1 MRIADWPQQER
12 PRERLLAQGAGSL
25 SDAELVAVCLRSGT
39 RGKSAVD
46 LARELIADFG
56 GVTGLLGADL
66 DKLLQ
71 IKGLGTAKAAQ
82 LAAAIEL
89 ARRSLQEGLKAGS
102 ALTSPGAVRDYLRL
116 ALAAR
121 GHEVFVVLFLDAQ
134 HRVLRSTELFRGTLT
149 QTSVYPREVVRAALA
164 ANAAAVIFAHNHP
177 SGIAQPSQA
186 DELLTRQLR
195 EALALVEI
203 RVLDH
208 FIVAGNQTLSFAERG
223 LL

>member
-1 MRIADWPQQER
+1 MGIAHWPHQER
-12 PRERLLAQGAGSL
+12 PRERLLAQGAAGL
-25 SDAELVAVCLRSGT
+25 SDAELVALCLRAGS

-56 GVTGLLGADL
+56 GVSGLLGADL
-66 DKLLQ
+66 PKLLEV
-71 IKGLGTAKAAQ
+71 KGLGMAKAAQ
-82 LAAAIEL
+82 FAAVAEL
-89 ARRSLQEGLKAGS
+89 ARRALREGLKSGS

-116 ALAAR
+116 ALSTR
-121 GHEVFVVLFLDAQ
+121 NHEVFVVLFLDAQ
-134 HRVLRSTELFRGTLT
+134 HRVTRTAELFHGSLT
-149 QTSVYPREVVRAALA
+149 QTSVYPREVVKAALA

-177 SGIAQPSQA
+177 SGVAQPSQA
-186 DELLTRQLR
+186 DELLTRQLKD
-195 EALALVEI
+195 ALALVEV

>member
-1 MRIADWPQQER
+1 LGIADWPQQER
-12 PRERLLAQGAGSL
+12 PRERLLAQGPVAL
-25 SDAELVAVCLRSGT
+25 SDAELVAVCLRSGI

-46 LARELIADFG
+46 LARELIAAFG
-56 GVTGLLGADL
+56 GVSGLLGADL
-66 DKLLQ
+66 PKLLQ
-71 IKGLGTAKAAQ
+71 VKGLGMAKAAQ
-82 LAAAIEL
+82 FAAAIEL
-89 ARRSLQEGLKAGS
+89 ARRSLREGLESGS

-116 ALAAR
+116 ALSTR
-121 GHEVFVVLFLDAQ
+121 NHEVFVVLFLDAQ
-134 HRVLRSTELFRGTLT
+134 HRVMRIAELFRGSLT
-149 QTSVYPREVVRAALA
+149 QTSVYPREVVKAALA

-177 SGIAQPSQA
+177 SGVAQPSQA

-195 EALALVEI
+195 DALALVEV

>member
-1 MRIADWPQQER
+1 LGIADWPQQER
-12 PRERLLAQGAGSL
+12 PRERLLAQGAAGL
-25 SDAELVAVCLRSGT
+25 SDAELVAVCLRSGI

-46 LARELIADFG
+46 LARELIAACG
-56 GVTGLLGADL
+56 GVSGLLGADL
-66 DKLLQ
+66 PRLLQ
-71 IKGLGTAKAAQ
+71 VKGLGMAKAAQ
-82 LAAAIEL
+82 FAAVIEL
-89 ARRSLQEGLKAGS
+89 ARRSLRECLESGS

-116 ALAAR
+116 ALSTR
-121 GHEVFVVLFLDAQ
+121 NHEVFVVLFLDAQ
-134 HRVLRSTELFRGTLT
+134 HRVMRIAELFRGSLT
-149 QTSVYPREVVRAALA
+149 QTSVYPREVVKAALA

-177 SGIAQPSQA
+177 SGVAQPSQA

-195 EALALVEI
+195 DALALVEV